1 MRREAGPCR
10 GRGPHV
16 EGSALGG
23 MPRCVTPCPAASPPA
38 FAPSSPASCHHV
50 PPTHGHSLA
59 PPPWQ
64 RLPPKPFGN
73 GGQRLAPLDWPKDS
87 GSAALS
93 AREEARHLQTPCDTG
108 ELGKSCSAHPRHVCG
123 DQGLVRREFMALG
136 FGPLSSDRSL
146 PPLWSR
152 PDLPGTWAFGG
163 GEGQSRELHV
173 WVVPTTARFHGG
185 SPGAPGPLTSPRALP
200 SQPVCPPLW
209 AVGGKGLSQRT
220 GWRPWPVGTWP
231 QPSASSSRPGTGL
244 RDRAP
249 PSGRCRPQWD
259 RA

>member
-1 MRREAGPCR
+1 MQRAWPPRWR
-10 GRGPHV
+10 L
-16 EGSALGG
+16 GSGGDAALCDALSCGLATRLCPFFPSFVP
-23 MPRCVTPCPAASPPA
+23 PRPSGSRTQPRTPSVAAASPQALRERGAEARPA
-38 FAPSSPASCHHV
+38 GLAQGLRVSSPLSAGGSQTS
-50 PPTHGHSLA
+50 PDSLRHGGAREVLLC
-59 PPPWQ
+59 PPP
-64 RLPPKPFGN
+64 
-73 GGQRLAPLDWPKDS
+73 
-87 GSAALS
+87 
-93 AREEARHLQTPCDTG
+93 AR
-108 ELGKSCSAHPRHVCG
+108 
-123 DQGLVRREFMALG
+123 VRRPRPGPAGVHGSGLRC
-136 FGPLSSDRSL
+136 PLSSDRSL